1 MELNFM
7 CDYWKSNSY
16 TPNRKTSDLD
26 NKTMEQA
33 IRVMHVLSNKL
44 YPSTTINDQTGSKNS
59 TVPYLPLI
67 NILWLS

>member
-16 TPNRKTSDLD
+16 TPSDLD

-44 YPSTTINDQTGSKNS
+44 YPSTTINDQIDSKNS